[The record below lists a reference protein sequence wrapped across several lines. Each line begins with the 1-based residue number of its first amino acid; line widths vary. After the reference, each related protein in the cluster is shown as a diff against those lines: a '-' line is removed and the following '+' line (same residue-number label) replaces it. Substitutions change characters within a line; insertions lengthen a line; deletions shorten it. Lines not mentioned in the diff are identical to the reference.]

1 MFDNLTMT
9 QLTIS
14 DQIDEVNQQFVI
26 LKHVITEKTLEEI
39 IRDISK

>member
-1 MFDNLTMT
+1 MT